1 MKKVLFAILTLGLAV
16 MLCGCGTKKVDLGEY
31 FDYELTGYDGYAAVT
46 AQIDKNGIE
55 KQIMEITDKSAAE
68 IIDDLHSV
76 EGSIDRDGRWSKS
89 VDLKNGDKIT
99 YSWNIDEGM
108 LKDKYGIVFECK
120 NVDIEVSGLQVVE
133 TFDPFENVSLNY
145 YGIYPEN
152 LFRAIKD
159 NDYEYKKID
168 FVPETW
174 NGGANGD
181 QIVVR
186 AVVKGNE
193 DADLTEMCMETYGKV
208 PSRTEMTMTVSGCDK
223 YVFTEDDL
231 SEEDW
236 DKLKKDTEDYI
247 NADFAKNSIDS
258 ESMVSLEYVGNYI
271 LRRKS
276 FGRGITGWR
285 NMVYM
290 VYKITVTNTDVTGNF
305 DYYYYRCYE
314 NVIKEGNGNF
324 PIEKTMT
331 QEPRGGSLVGTYGNV
346 VETGKH
352 YYVGF
357 DRFKDLYEDCVT
369 VNLNDY
375 DFEDNAKEPD
385 GHVSYKDVLK

>member
-31 FDYELTGYDGYAAVT
+31 FDYELTGYDGYATVT

-108 LKDKYGIVFECK
+108 LKDKYGIMFECK

-145 YGIYPEN
+145 YGNYPEN

-208 PSRTEMTMTVSGCDK
+208 PSRTEMTMTVSKICTK
-223 YVFTEDDL
+223 IV
-231 SEEDW
+231 SQ
-236 DKLKKDTEDYI
+236 
-247 NADFAKNSIDS
+247 SI
-258 ESMVSLEYVGNYI
+258 
-271 LRRKS
+271 
-276 FGRGITGWR
+276 
-285 NMVYM
+285 
-290 VYKITVTNTDVTGNF
+290 
-305 DYYYYRCYE
+305 
-314 NVIKEGNGNF
+314 
-324 PIEKTMT
+324 
-331 QEPRGGSLVGTYGNV
+331 
-346 VETGKH
+346 
-352 YYVGF
+352 
-357 DRFKDLYEDCVT
+357 
-369 VNLNDY
+369 
-375 DFEDNAKEPD
+375 
-385 GHVSYKDVLK
+385 